1 MSTLHLIR
9 GSALNNN
16 FDHYQSLVSVDDDVI
31 LMDDGCYNVNIL
43 WLATLSTN
51 RIFVVTE
58 HMQARGLTVPEGV
71 MEITAKQLPKQLFKH
86 TNNIT
91 WT

>member
-9 GSALNNN
+9 ESAFKSN

-31 LMDDGCYNVNIL
+31 LLDDGCYNVNTL
-43 WLATLSTN
+43 WLLTLSAKH
-51 RIFVVTE
+51 IYVVTE
-58 HMQARGLTVPEGV
+58 HMQARGLTVPTDV
-71 MEITAKQLPKQLFKH
+71 KEISAKQLPQQLFNH

>member
-9 GSALNNN
+9 ESALNHN

-31 LMDDGCYNVNIL
+31 FMDDGCYNVNTL
-43 WLATLSTN
+43 WLVTLSTK
-51 RIFVVTE
+51 RIFVVAE

-71 MEITAKQLPKQLFKH
+71 TEMTAKQLPEQLFKH